1 MSSTSSPASPVVDM
15 ARSIK
20 KGSVVVAV
28 GTKKGG
34 FLFHSPDR
42 KKWSVAGPFM
52 EGGAV
57 YHMILDPRD
66 GRTVYASAPMGS
78 EPWGPAIYRGRAGEE
93 PKATQAS
100 PKFKEGS
107 DLSVSRVWHIEPGPS
122 KTPDT
127 IYAGVEPAA
136 LFRSDDRGD
145 SWHDLDS
152 LNYHPTR
159 KEWQP
164 GGGGLCLHSV
174 LVDPRNARHLIVGI
188 SAVGAFETRDG
199 GRSWTTENR
208 GVRAGFLPN
217 QYPEWGQCVHK
228 LAWDASGDGSLFQ
241 QNHCGTYHR
250 GPDGGAWTEVTKG
263 LPSDFGF
270 PIAAHPRRKH
280 TAFVAPLVG
289 AGNRVFP
296 KGQMAVWKTTNSG
309 KAWRS
314 STKGL
319 PRPGRVP
326 RGAPRGHGRRC
337 RGSDRCLRRDE
348 HGAALCEPRRRRI
361 VEDDQRLF
369 ATHLLRDHGDCTVAR
384 TRRCAGERRTWKE
397 AARPAPP
404 GGRSRTQKT
413 KIRTR
418 TAASSCAIRQTVVV
432 QESPDAAYAPRNS
445 ASVTKKPPMPRRIR
459 AAMMI
464 DVAPPPP
471 PATARIE
478 VATIPVR
485 SASRPNTKTVMCWAG
500 DRPMSQSLS
509 PIPAIVPPHPKIV
522 GEFARTSKRATNAT
536 IRRNNRTKTSRSS
549 A

>member
-1 MSSTSSPASPVVDM
+1 M

-145 SWHDLDS
+145 TWHDLDS
-152 LNYHPTR
+152 LNHHPTR

-199 GRSWTTENR
+199 GRSWTMENR
-208 GVRAGFLPN
+208 GVRAEYLPN
-217 QYPEWGQCVHK
+217 KYPEGC
-228 LAWDASGDGSLFQ
+228 A
-241 QNHCGTYHR
+241 
-250 GPDGGAWTEVTKG
+250 
-263 LPSDFGF
+263 
-270 PIAAHPRRKH
+270 
-280 TAFVAPLVG
+280 
-289 AGNRVFP
+289 
-296 KGQMAVWKTTNSG
+296 
-309 KAWRS
+309 
-314 STKGL
+314 
-319 PRPGRVP
+319 RPGRFTRALP
-326 RGAPRGHGRRC
+326 GRNGRRL
-337 RGSDRCLRRDE
+337 GESDRFLRRDE
-348 HGAALCEPRRRRI
+348 HGAAICDPRRRRI

-369 ATHLLRDHGDCTVAR
+369 ATHLLRDHGDCTVTR

>member
-1 MSSTSSPASPVVDM
+1 M

-34 FLFHSPDR
+34 FLFHSSDR
-42 KKWSVAGPFM
+42 RKWSVAGPFM
-52 EGGAV
+52 EGGSV
-57 YHMILDPRD
+57 YHMMLDPRD

-93 PKATQAS
+93 PKATRAA

-107 DLSVSRVWHIEPGPS
+107 DLSVSRVWHVEPGPS
-122 KTPDT
+122 KAPDT

-145 SWHDLDS
+145 TWHDLDA

-217 QYPEWGQCVHK
+217 MYPEWGQCVHK

-270 PIAAHPRRKH
+270 PIAAHRRQKH

-309 KAWRS
+309 KAWRR

-319 PRPGRVP
+319 PGPGAYLGV
-326 RGAPRGHGRRC
+326 
-337 RGSDRCLRRDE
+337 LREGMAVDAADPIGVYVGTNTGQLFASRDE
-348 HGAALCEPRRRRI
+348 GESWKMISDFLPPI
-361 VEDDQRLF
+361 FSVS
-369 ATHLLRDHGDCTVAR
+369 
-384 TRRCAGERRTWKE
+384 AGM
-397 AARPAPP
+397 A
-404 GGRSRTQKT
+404 Q
-413 KIRTR
+413 
-418 TAASSCAIRQTVVV
+418 
-432 QESPDAAYAPRNS
+432 
-445 ASVTKKPPMPRRIR
+445 
-459 AAMMI
+459 
-464 DVAPPPP
+464 
-471 PATARIE
+471 
-478 VATIPVR
+478 
-485 SASRPNTKTVMCWAG
+485 
-500 DRPMSQSLS
+500 
-509 PIPAIVPPHPKIV
+509 
-522 GEFARTSKRATNAT
+522 
-536 IRRNNRTKTSRSS
+536 
-549 A
+549 

>member
-1 MSSTSSPASPVVDM
+1 M

-78 EPWGPAIYRGRAGEE
+78 EPWGPAIYRGRAVEE
-93 PKATQAS
+93 PKATQAF

-107 DLSVSRVWHIEPGPS
+107 DLSVSRIWHIEPGPS
-122 KTPDT
+122 EAPDT
-127 IYAGVEPAA
+127 IYAGAEPAA

-145 SWHDLDS
+145 TWHDLGS

-199 GRSWTTENR
+199 GRSWTMENR
-208 GVRAGFLPN
+208 GVRAEFLPN
-217 QYPEWGQCVHK
+217 KYPEWGQCVHK

-250 GPDGGAWTEVTKG
+250 GPDGGEWTEVTKG

-270 PIAAHPRRKH
+270 PIAVHPRQKH

-296 KGQMAVWKTTNSG
+296 KGQMAVWKTTNRG
-309 KAWRS
+309 KAWRR

-319 PRPGRVP
+319 PGPGAYLGV
-326 RGAPRGHGRRC
+326 
-337 RGSDRCLRRDE
+337 LREGMAVDEADPIGVYAGTNTGQLFASRDE
-348 HGAALCEPRRRRI
+348 
-361 VEDDQRLF
+361 
-369 ATHLLRDHGDCTVAR
+369 
-384 TRRCAGERRTWKE
+384 GESWKMISDFL
-397 AARPAPP
+397 PP
-404 GGRSRTQKT
+404 
-413 KIRTR
+413 IF
-418 TAASSCAIRQTVVV
+418 
-432 QESPDAAYAPRNS
+432 
-445 ASVTKKPPMPRRIR
+445 SVTTGI
-459 AAMMI
+459 A
-464 DVAPPPP
+464 
-471 PATARIE
+471 
-478 VATIPVR
+478 
-485 SASRPNTKTVMCWAG
+485 
-500 DRPMSQSLS
+500 Q
-509 PIPAIVPPHPKIV
+509 
-522 GEFARTSKRATNAT
+522 
-536 IRRNNRTKTSRSS
+536 
-549 A
+549 

>member
-107 DLSVSRVWHIEPGPS
+107 DLSVSRIWHIEPGPS
-122 KTPDT
+122 EAPDT
-127 IYAGVEPAA
+127 IYAGAEPAA

-145 SWHDLDS
+145 TWHDLGS

-199 GRSWTTENR
+199 GRSWTMENR
-208 GVRAGFLPN
+208 GVRAEFLPN
-217 QYPEWGQCVHK
+217 KYPEWGQCVHK

-250 GPDGGAWTEVTKG
+250 GPDGGEWTEVTKG

-270 PIAAHPRRKH
+270 PIAVHPRQKH

-296 KGQMAVWKTTNSG
+296 KGQMAVWKTTNRG
-309 KAWRS
+309 KTWRR

-319 PRPGRVP
+319 PGPGAYLGV
-326 RGAPRGHGRRC
+326 
-337 RGSDRCLRRDE
+337 LREGMAVDEADPIGVYAGTNTGQLFASRDE
-348 HGAALCEPRRRRI
+348 
-361 VEDDQRLF
+361 
-369 ATHLLRDHGDCTVAR
+369 
-384 TRRCAGERRTWKE
+384 GESWKMISDFL
-397 AARPAPP
+397 PP
-404 GGRSRTQKT
+404 
-413 KIRTR
+413 IF
-418 TAASSCAIRQTVVV
+418 
-432 QESPDAAYAPRNS
+432 
-445 ASVTKKPPMPRRIR
+445 SVTTGI
-459 AAMMI
+459 A
-464 DVAPPPP
+464 
-471 PATARIE
+471 
-478 VATIPVR
+478 
-485 SASRPNTKTVMCWAG
+485 
-500 DRPMSQSLS
+500 Q
-509 PIPAIVPPHPKIV
+509 
-522 GEFARTSKRATNAT
+522 
-536 IRRNNRTKTSRSS
+536 
-549 A
+549 

>member
-78 EPWGPAIYRGRAGEE
+78 EPWGPAIYRGRAEEE
-93 PKATQAS
+93 PKATQAF

-107 DLSVSRVWHIEPGPS
+107 DLSVSRIWHIEPGPS
-122 KTPDT
+122 EAPDT
-127 IYAGVEPAA
+127 IYAGAEPAA
-136 LFRSDDRGD
+136 LFR
-145 SWHDLDS
+145 
-152 LNYHPTR
+152 
-159 KEWQP
+159 
-164 GGGGLCLHSV
+164 
-174 LVDPRNARHLIVGI
+174 
-188 SAVGAFETRDG
+188 
-199 GRSWTTENR
+199 
-208 GVRAGFLPN
+208 
-217 QYPEWGQCVHK
+217 
-228 LAWDASGDGSLFQ
+228 SGDGSLFQ

-250 GPDGGAWTEVTKG
+250 GPDGGEWTEVTKG

-270 PIAAHPRRKH
+270 PIAVHPRQKH

-296 KGQMAVWKTTNSG
+296 KGQMAVWKTTNRG
-309 KAWRS
+309 KAWRR

-319 PRPGRVP
+319 PGPGAYLGV
-326 RGAPRGHGRRC
+326 
-337 RGSDRCLRRDE
+337 LREGMAVDEADPIGVYAGTNTGQLFASRDE
-348 HGAALCEPRRRRI
+348 
-361 VEDDQRLF
+361 
-369 ATHLLRDHGDCTVAR
+369 
-384 TRRCAGERRTWKE
+384 GESWKM
-397 AARPAPP
+397 
-404 GGRSRTQKT
+404 
-413 KIRTR
+413 I
-418 TAASSCAIRQTVVV
+418 
-432 QESPDAAYAPRNS
+432 S